1 MASRRAAASSL
12 SVKSPSELRLEQ
24 FQCWSNRRF
33 WAASHLGASANQ
45 DDMINV
51 PRRKP
56 DDWPRPVPH
65 KLKLSERQRC
75 ILNTGQNTGWR
86 TLAECE
92 RYQLPADEAGD
103 VHYGAERLKSAG
115 TSPQSTRHSAV
126 GMVVRWTACEDTG
139 GPRRGAELGTFCR
152 PPPFSHPFN
161 SKNIAV
167 FSLPPPPSPHLL
179 VPTEVTLRC

>member
-75 ILNTGQNTGWR
+75 ILNKAR
-86 TLAECE
+86 I
-92 RYQLPADEAGD
+92 RD
-103 VHYGAERLKSAG
+103 GALWLSVRDISCQQTRQVTYITVLNDSSRRALHRSQHG
-115 TSPQSTRHSAV
+115 T
-126 GMVVRWTACEDTG
+126 
-139 GPRRGAELGTFCR
+139 
-152 PPPFSHPFN
+152 
-161 SKNIAV
+161 
-167 FSLPPPPSPHLL
+167 
-179 VPTEVTLRC
+179 VP